1 MRSVCNGRA
10 CCPPLLLLV
19 VLGVS
24 AAQPHMLPPAYPYPL
39 RLGYLREPS
48 PQTRCESTFGA
59 DTNVRLL
66 YRKASSVTDGGDSFY
81 YYSVRAYRLEHPIGR
96 WRVGYAYGQAEL
108 FRGNRGAA
116 QLFLEAEQKQLRD
129 EGTAPVWASMNR
141 TAVHRWS
148 LAFQDSAAMGEAQV
162 RYRLTAH
169 YLALQRVQVG
179 TLSGRRVGN
188 QFDGVLNLTTTRGLS
203 PQEVRG
209 QGATVDVEAAMG
221 WRRWTLGVR
230 IENLWSRLEVQQAQL
245 ITARVRVNQ
254 LTPDADGFLRAPPLL
269 EGRTDR
275 VQVKGIAARTAQV
288 GASYATGGYQAALLA
303 RYDFEWA
310 LGVGFGKGAFW
321 GVFWL
326 HRPAW
331 QVGYSSDRWQ
341 ATLSMDGWGLPR
353 SRRVSA
359 SLGYAVAW

>member
-1 MRSVCNGRA
+1 
-10 CCPPLLLLV
+10 
-19 VLGVS
+19 
-24 AAQPHMLPPAYPYPL
+24 
-39 RLGYLREPS
+39 
-48 PQTRCESTFGA
+48 
-59 DTNVRLL
+59 
-66 YRKASSVTDGGDSFY
+66 
-81 YYSVRAYRLEHPIGR
+81 
-96 WRVGYAYGQAEL
+96 VGYAYGQAEL

-116 QLFLEAEQKQLRD
+116 QLFLEAEQGQLRD
-129 EGTAPVWASMNR
+129 EETAPVWASMNR
-141 TAVHRWS
+141 SAVHRWS
-148 LAFQDSAAMGEAQV
+148 LAFQDSAAMGEAQAW
-162 RYRLTAH
+162 YRLTAH

-209 QGATVDVEAAMG
+209 RGATVDVEAAME

-230 IENLWSRLEVQQAQL
+230 IENLWSRLEAQQAQL

-269 EGRTDR
+269 EGRTDW

-288 GASYATGGYQAALLA
+288 CVSYTTGGYQAALLI
-303 RYDFEWA
+303 RYDFEWVQ
-310 LGVGFGKGAFW
+310 GIGFGKGAFW
-321 GVFWL
+321 GVFWF

-359 SLGYAVAW
+359 SLGYAVVW